1 MTPPA
6 AFQISQG
13 LAPFEKAAAALLY
26 WQAFAP
32 KIGRVLRPDH
42 LALFYIAHIMR
53 PDHVIVARDLADASV
68 LGIAGFRSPLGAF
81 VDGTGPDLR
90 RAYGRFS
97 GAWRAALLASLPH
110 DVENKRFLLDGLV
123 VHPHVHGQGIG
134 GALLGAIC
142 AEAELR
148 GYDAV
153 RLEVAAANPRARAL
167 YERVGFRVVASQ
179 TIGWQRLFFECDRTL
194 TMVRDLHGAG

>member
-1 MTPPA
+1 MTPAA
-6 AFQISQG
+6 AFEISQG
-13 LAPFEKAAAALLY
+13 LASYEKAAAALLY

-32 KIGRVLRPDH
+32 KLGRVLRPDH
-42 LALFYIAHIMR
+42 RALSYIADVMC
-53 PDHVIVARDLADASV
+53 PDHVIVARDFADASL

-90 RAYGRFS
+90 RAYGRFG

-110 DVENKRFLLDGLV
+110 DVDNKRFLLDGLV
-123 VHPHVHGQGIG
+123 VHPRVRGQGIG
-134 GALLGAIC
+134 GALLDAIF

-148 GYDAV
+148 GYDSI

-167 YERVGFRVVASQ
+167 YERTGFRVVASQ
-179 TIGWQRLFFECDRTL
+179 PIGWQRLFFGCDCTL
-194 TMVRDLHGAG
+194 TMVRGLRGAV